1 MRFSIDSIQHKILD
15 QHSLELVLN
24 EIRQKNKTIV
34 FSNGCFDLVH
44 KGHIEYLAKASVLAD
59 VMILGLNTDAS
70 VSKLKGIH
78 RPLQDQSART
88 LLMASLQFVDYVIL
102 FDEETPLELIT
113 VVQPD
118 VLVKGNDY
126 KAEDVVGYDVVTK
139 KGGTVQTIEL
149 TEGYSTTKIVE
160 KIIKSLSE

>member
-1 MRFSIDSIQHKILD
+1 MKFSIDSIQHKILD

-126 KAEDVVGYDVVTK
+126 KAEDVVGYDVVIK